1 MVVGRLI
8 ERLKQKDERAFEE
21 VYDMYY
27 TIVFYVINNVVKDVE
42 GAKDVAQDTFLTMF
56 YKIHQYNG
64 GNFKYWLLQIAKNKA
79 INYLSQVI
87 REKEKVTK
95 KIIEIQNKGD
105 VEFDCQEFSREVEEI
120 LDPESSKIII
130 NKLIYDYTFKE
141 ISKEMN
147 LNMSAVYRKYQD
159 GILKIQKAMG
169 IK

>member
-1 MVVGRLI
+1 MLIGGLI
-8 ERLKQKDERAFEE
+8 ERLKQKDEVAFEE

-27 TIVFYVINNVVKDVE
+27 TIVFYVIDKIVKDKE
-42 GAKDVAQDTFLTMF
+42 GSRDVAQDTFLTMF

-87 REKEKVTK
+87 REREKVEM
-95 KIIEIQNKGD
+95 KIAELESKID
-105 VEFDCQEFSREVEEI
+105 FEFDFKTFSEEVEEI
-120 LDPESSKIII
+120 LDSESSKIII
-130 NKLIYDYTFKE
+130 DKLIFDYTFKE
-141 ISKEMN
+141 ISEEMK

-159 GILKIQKAMG
+159 GILKIQEAMG